1 MSFHCPIRLM
11 QELPSLAHYITFQG
25 LDVLRCVLPAL
36 HSVFVGYAE
45 SNCVGH
51 TEGFLFK
58 PTPITPCKLVLF
70 SRTEQAVN
78 EIWF

>member
-1 MSFHCPIRLM
+1 MNEEFFYENHPVLEKSQKFHRLPI
-11 QELPSLAHYITFQG
+11 ELTY
-25 LDVLRCVLPAL
+25 RC
-36 HSVFVGYAE
+36 VFVGYAE